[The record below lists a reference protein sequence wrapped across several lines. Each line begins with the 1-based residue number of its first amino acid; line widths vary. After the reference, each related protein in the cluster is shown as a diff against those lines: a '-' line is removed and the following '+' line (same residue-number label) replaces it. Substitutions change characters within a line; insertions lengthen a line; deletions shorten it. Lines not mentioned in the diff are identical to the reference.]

1 MKSLLIPSAL
11 ALLAASH
18 VVQAAPFLYQYTNN
32 PPDILLG
39 IRQAGGSSE
48 LVVNLGTAARF
59 YSAAPGSSFSITE
72 FTPAQL
78 TATVAGLDGV
88 GVSVFGAARVAGD
101 PLRPAQTLWVT
112 APRADTAVAADPWA
126 RQSSFGLGGTA
137 AKITSVGSGI
147 ASYSSLNSP
156 GALNTASAV
165 VTPAGYQNGYGA
177 YLGAGNFKGT
187 FQGNIEGVTP
197 SDFAS
202 SATPLRLDF
211 YEIRPGSGDALELG
225 WFDFKPNG
233 TLTFT
238 AAGGSTIQPAPAPTL
253 TGITRSGGTTSVS
266 FTTVAGAQYTL
277 LRAPAGLDGTP
288 AAWTAVG
295 TAAAGTG
302 SAVTLTDTVD
312 TGSAFY
318 AVRATP

>member
-1 MKSLLIPSAL
+1 MKSLQISA
-11 ALLAASH
+11 ALTTLTAAC

-48 LVVNLGTAARF
+48 LVVNLGSAARF
-59 YSAAPGSSFSITE
+59 YSAAPGSTVSISE

-88 GVSVFGAARVAGD
+88 GVAVFGAARNAGD

-112 APRADTAVAADPWA
+112 APRADAAVVADPWV
-126 RQSSFGLGGTA
+126 RQSAFGLGGTA

-147 ASYSSLNSP
+147 ASYSSLNAP
-156 GALNTASAV
+156 GALNTPSAV

-197 SDFAS
+197 SDFAT

-211 YEIRPGSGDALELG
+211 FEIRPGTGDALALG

-238 AAGGSTIQPAPAPTL
+238 AAGGATQPAPSPAI
-253 TGITRSGGTTSVS
+253 TGITRSGSTTSVT
-266 FTTVAGAQYTL
+266 FTTVSTAQYTL
-277 LRAPAGLDGTP
+277 LRAPAGLDGAP
-288 AAWTAVG
+288 AAWSAVG
-295 TAAAGTG
+295 SPAAGTG
-302 SAVTLTDTVD
+302 NAVTLTDTND
-312 TGSAFY
+312 SAAAFY

>member
-1 MKSLLIPSAL
+1 MKSIPFALALSAL
-11 ALLAASH
+11 AASYAAH
-18 VVQAAPFLYQYTNN
+18 AAPFLYQYTNN

-39 IRQAGGSSE
+39 IRQSGGSSE

-59 YSAAPGSSFSITE
+59 YSAAPGSTFSITE

-88 GVSVFGAARVAGD
+88 GVAVFGAARNAGD

-112 APRADTAVAADPWA
+112 APRADAAVAADPWV
-126 RQSSFGLGGTA
+126 RQSAFGLGGTA
-137 AKITSVGSGI
+137 AKITSVGSGV
-147 ASYSSLNSP
+147 ATFSSLNTP

-177 YLGAGNFKGT
+177 YIGAGNFKGT

-197 SDFAS
+197 SDFTA

-211 YEIRPGSGDALELG
+211 FEIRPGTGDALALG

-238 AAGGSTIQPAPAPTL
+238 AAGGAVQPAPAPL
-253 TGITRSGGTTSVS
+253 ITGISRNGSTTSVT
-266 FTTVAGAQYTL
+266 FTTVATAQYTL
-277 LRAPAGLDGTP
+277 LRAPAGLDGSPST
-288 AAWTAVG
+288 WTAVG
-295 TAAAGTG
+295 APAAGTG
-302 SAVTLTDTVD
+302 NAVTLSDTAE
-312 TGSAFY
+312 SAAAFY

>member
-1 MKSLLIPSAL
+1 MKSLLIASAL
-11 ALLAASH
+11 TVLAASH
-18 VVQAAPFLYQYTNN
+18 VVHAAPFLYQYTNN

-39 IRQAGGSSE
+39 IRQSGGSSE
-48 LVVNLGTAARF
+48 LVVNIGTAARF
-59 YSAAPGSSFSITE
+59 YSAAPGSTIAITE

-88 GVSVFGAARVAGD
+88 GVAVFGAARNAGD

-112 APRADTAVAADPWA
+112 APRTDASVAADPWI

-137 AKITSVGSGI
+137 AKVTSVGSGI
-147 ASYSSLNSP
+147 ASFSSLNSP

-211 YEIRPGSGDALELG
+211 FEIRPGTGDSLALG

-238 AAGGSTIQPAPAPTL
+238 AAGGAVQPAPAPAI
-253 TGITRSGGTTSVS
+253 TGITRTGTTTSVT
-266 FTTVAGAQYTL
+266 FTTVSTAQYTL
-277 LRAPAGLDGTP
+277 LRAPAGLDGSP
-288 AAWTAVG
+288 ASWSAVG
-295 TAAAGTG
+295 SPVAGTG
-302 SAVTLTDTVD
+302 SALTLADTAD
-312 TGSAFY
+312 AGSAFY

>member
-1 MKSLLIPSAL
+1 MKSILFASAFT
-11 ALLAASH
+11 ALAASYAAH
-18 VVQAAPFLYQYTNN
+18 AAPFLYQYTNN

-59 YSAAPGSSFSITE
+59 YSAAPGSTISITE

-88 GVSVFGAARVAGD
+88 GVAVFGAARNAGD

-112 APRADTAVAADPWA
+112 APRADAAVAADPWV

-137 AKITSVGSGI
+137 AKITSVGSGV
-147 ASYSSLNSP
+147 ASFSSLNTP

-165 VTPAGYQNGYGA
+165 VAPAGYQNGYGA
-177 YLGAGNFKGT
+177 YIGAGNFKGT

-202 SATPLRLDF
+202 STTPLRLDF
-211 YEIRPGSGDALELG
+211 YEIRPGTGTSLSLG

-238 AAGGSTIQPAPAPTL
+238 AAGGTVQPAPAPL
-253 TGITRSGGTTSVS
+253 ITGISRSGNSTSVT
-266 FTTVAGAQYTL
+266 FTTVSTAQYTL
-277 LRAPAGLDGTP
+277 LRAPAGLDGSP
-288 AAWTAVG
+288 SAWSAVG
-295 TAAAGTG
+295 NPAAGTG
-302 SAVTLTDTVD
+302 NALTLTDTSD
-312 TGSAFY
+312 TSAAFY